1 MRFPFCFPFF
11 VNFLSEALQ
20 HLGELVYWDVSL
32 KSIGEGGPMRNWL
45 KRYPLAK
52 IPLCYFTLFYL
63 PGFFLLERLVVPKYT
78 IHCFLDDWI
87 PFCEYFLIPY
97 ALWFPLLA
105 GSLLYFLLK
114 SDQDFLRLCF
124 LMFVGMAICLLIYW
138 ILPNGLDLR
147 PEIQR
152 DNLFCR
158 LMQFTYTV
166 DTPTNVCPSIHVS
179 STTAIHWV
187 VWHSPLL
194 KNRRWIRWGS
204 GVLTVLICLSTV
216 FLKQHS
222 VVDVACGILL
232 TAVLIPVESLLRR
245 RLARKQ
251 LVVE

>member
-1 MRFPFCFPFF
+1 MLFPFCFPFF
-11 VNFLSEALQ
+11 ANFLSEALQ

-63 PGFFLLERLVVPKYT
+63 PGFF
-78 IHCFLDDWI
+78 
-87 PFCEYFLIPY
+87 
-97 ALWFPLLA
+97 LLA